1 MKGRQKGCRKRRTSI
16 QRSRVT
22 AALVILALAVG
33 VAGFCL
39 TEEKEQK
46 IRRTGSIEAVK
57 IKISGRESMA
67 LNPLRQEEEDSK
79 IRTAVK
85 NYYQEEKAK
94 EDFAEAYEDI
104 QVYTKY
110 GAYKD
115 TYVAFVR
122 YGMKIKDIYTKVPGL
137 ETLYV
142 EKKMDS
148 GDYQVLTENLDE
160 DTKDYIQ
167 MVAEHEDVRDLFAQM
182 EEEYQKAL
190 RSDALLREALMDLQN
205 AYEGSA
211 GNE

>member
-1 MKGRQKGCRKRRTSI
+1 MKRESYGRLIMTIGILLMVIAGVVGCS
-16 QRSRVT
+16 
-22 AALVILALAVG
+22 
-33 VAGFCL
+33 L
-39 TEEKEQK
+39 TTEKTQQEAQK
-46 IRRTGSIEAVK
+46 IKKTDVK
-57 IKISGRESMA
+57 NENKDGEIMSK
-67 LNPLRQEEEDSK
+67 NPLTKETTPEFTK
-79 IRTAVK
+79 AVEK
-85 NYYQEEKAK
+85 YYESLADKTDYIEGYEGIEVYKK
-94 EDFAEAYEDI
+94 EGLYP
-104 QVYTKY
+104 
-110 GAYKD
+110 D
-115 TYVAFVR
+115 TYLAFVR

-167 MVAEHEDVRDLFAQM
+167 TVAEHEDVRDLFAQM